1 MKTEYERIYEDL
13 YEEYHILQAE
23 FERSSFFPFIPMSR
37 RGRNRLIRV
46 VIDACEYAMSST
58 ETRDHMRSDAKYL
71 LLINLHQMI
80 ASPIA
85 ISGEMG
91 TKEIGEMLRHDAEA
105 IINTAKRYSNERE
118 ISGHTIISSISNI
131 WQELKSSRLEIWG

>member
-1 MKTEYERIYEDL
+1 MKKEYERIYEDL
-13 YEEYHILQAE
+13 YKEYHILQAE
-23 FERSSFFPFIPMSR
+23 FERSSFFPFLPISR

-46 VIDACEYAMSST
+46 VVDACEHAMSST
-58 ETRDHMRSDAKYL
+58 ETRDHLRPDAKYL

-85 ISGEMG
+85 ISGDLG
-91 TKEIGEMLRHDAEA
+91 NKEIGKMLRHDAEV
-105 IINTAKRYSNERE
+105 IISTAKRYSNERE
-118 ISGHTIISSISNI
+118 ISGHEIISAISII